1 MDHKKNHHKNREYT
15 VKISET
21 NRILQKY
28 RNSALT
34 YDLIRKI
41 VHDMNESTNAPM
53 NAPMKMDNDVRMI
66 YD

>member
-1 MDHKKNHHKNREYT
+1 MNYKKNHRTNREHV

-21 NRILQKY
+21 NKILRKY

-41 VHDMNESTNAPM
+41 VYDMNESTI
-53 NAPMKMDNDVRMI
+53 APMKMDNNDIRMM
-66 YD
+66 YE